1 MIDSPGSVLRRGCR
15 YQPRTIRRHSNNE
28 AQMQATVSPQLAY
41 WQTGRTP
48 LPLRRDSVPSKDTL
62 DEKTRSQRHY
72 VDFAIVNSQNSQA
85 YHPHY
90 HRYSTTADSNIEPCP
105 TRCWWNVS
113 RETFHQ
119 HHPVPGIITLSVG
132 CVISGIHSNVP
143 SIHPP
148 SMQHQNRRNSGFNSF
163 WLCCEKSQTEHSALS
178 TSCPPTPHVSVQAP
192 PPQARDTHGHD
203 RRGIFESS
211 SPPYQV
217 QPVRNDLSKR

>member
-15 YQPRTIRRHSNNE
+15 YHNKPEPRTIRRHSNNE
-28 AQMQATVSPQLAY
+28 AQMQTTVSPQLAY

-72 VDFAIVNSQNSQA
+72 VDFVIVNSQNSQA

-132 CVISGIHSNVP
+132 CVISGIHSNNP
-143 SIHPP
+143 SINPA
-148 SMQHQNRRNSGFNSF
+148 STQHQNRRNSGVQQLLAMLRKISNRT
-163 WLCCEKSQTEHSALS
+163 QRAVYILS
-178 TSCPPTPHVSVQAP
+178 TNTTCV
-192 PPQARDTHGHD
+192 G
-203 RRGIFESS
+203 S
-211 SPPYQV
+211 SPSPTGA
-217 QPVRNDLSKR
+217 RHTRA